1 MRVTTSPAAMI
12 KGSHCLYNGA
22 KGSSTT
28 NFLNYLGLFGDTK
41 TARRREG
48 LGTFQFWK
56 SFLFLIISNSNYFE
70 RRAMR

>member
-1 MRVTTSPAAMI
+1 MSRSPAAAL
-12 KGSHCLYNGA
+12 KGRHLVPNRA
-22 KGSSTT
+22 KESYTT
-28 NFLNYLGLFGDTK
+28 KFLNYLDLFSDTK
-41 TARRREG
+41 TARRREE